1 MAATSR
7 PSYVT
12 DLLTYLQNSQIFHFY
27 RYSVSKTGS
36 AGIIDILPAVTDQAK
51 SNLRLKLL
59 YL

>member
-12 DLLTYLQNSQIFHFY
+12 DLLTYLENPQIFNFY

-51 SNLRLKLL
+51 SNLQL
-59 YL
+59 